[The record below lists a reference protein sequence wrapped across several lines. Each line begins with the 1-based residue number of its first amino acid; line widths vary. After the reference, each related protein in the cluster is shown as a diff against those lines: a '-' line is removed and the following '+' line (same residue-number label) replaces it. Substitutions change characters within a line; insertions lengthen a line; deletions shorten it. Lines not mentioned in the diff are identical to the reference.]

1 MGKILIVDDDKNILK
16 VIKMRLEAKGYQ
28 VTTATQAEKAIRI
41 AKSEAFDLAL
51 VDLKLTKKDGIGVM
65 EDLHQINPEMP
76 IIILTAY
83 GTIKSAV
90 EAMKRGA
97 YSYLTKPFDYHE
109 LLLQIK
115 NGLEKSRLSKE
126 IKRLKNIIKE
136 RYGFEN
142 IIGHKL
148 CGHP

>member
-1 MGKILIVDDDKNILK
+1 
-16 VIKMRLEAKGYQ
+16 
-28 VTTATQAEKAIRI
+28 
-41 AKSEAFDLAL
+41 
-51 VDLKLTKKDGIGVM
+51 
-65 EDLHQINPEMP
+65 
-76 IIILTAY
+76 
-83 GTIKSAV
+83 
-90 EAMKRGA
+90 MKREA